1 MNIYDPRDYGAIAD
15 DNIDDTFAIQAALD
29 AAAAAGGGHV
39 VLSEGTFIL
48 TGTGKASDG
57 ALNIFSNTELS
68 GAGMGNT
75 VLKLQDGWSSK
86 ISGLI
91 RTPVNQVTADVIIRD
106 ITLDGNRSN
115 VTADVDGLMTGVL
128 PGKNEYDDRILIE
141 RVEIHD
147 VSRIAFNPHEQTQN
161 LIIRDSIAHH
171 NSWDGFIADF
181 VSNAIYEN
189 NVAYSND
196 RHGFNVVTHSHDV
209 VLRGNTSY
217 DNGENGIVVQRGS
230 GSQTIEGWENM
241 LNHDVLLEGNTVY
254 GNGSNGILMKQVE
267 NSQIIGNIIYDNAHD
282 AIQLEG
288 ANNIIVDGNHILS
301 STIFGIEIR
310 PYTGSLGGP
319 GSSYDNTIIN
329 NVVDAVQKAFVESGS
344 TTMND
349 LFAGNLI
356 GSLGVALVSTST
368 ITEDSVSFVYD
379 TISVTV
385 TLPQNYTIPSDPT
398 PETNPPNDPPVPDVP
413 PPVSEPPPGSE
424 SNPPPPVEEGILLM
438 GDSSDNTLTG
448 TDYADT
454 IKGRTGKDTIY
465 GGGGDDIIEG
475 NEGDDILFGG
485 LGKDT
490 LKGGYGWDVFGFKSL
505 SEAGQGDVIEDF
517 NTRVEKIDLSGL
529 LGEIAGFT
537 GDNAFTDGFL
547 SLVQNGQHTELYVDY
562 DGTAGPGLAELLVT
576 LQNVSAETLSD
587 DNFIPTDLNVNGQDP
602 VSSPPPAPETDTGL
616 FLSGDSGNNT
626 LTGSDYADTI
636 KGRTGK
642 DTIYGGGGDD
652 DIQGNEGDDILFGGL
667 GKDTLKGGWGWD
679 IFGFKS
685 YDEAGQGDVIEDF
698 NTRVEKI
705 DLTDMLK
712 SFVGFVKDQAFSG
725 GFLKLVQNGADAELY
740 VDQDGSAGPG
750 GPAKLLVTLENTLVT
765 ALDEDNFIM
774 PDKGLPKVVE
784 NIATSPVDL
793 GGSAADDTMHGSN
806 GADRLVG
813 HDGHDTLY
821 GYAGDDR
828 LWGNNGNDTL
838 HGGKGSDWMKGGEG
852 ADLFVL
858 TVNGTD
864 RDTISDLRV
873 GDGDVIMIEN
883 VLGYDP
889 LSDAIG
895 DFIAFSTSG
904 TDTVISVDT
913 DGAAN
918 GHHFTAVATVSGVTG
933 LDAEQL
939 YASGNL
945 LVSTHSETV

>member
-1 MNIYDPRDYGAIAD
+1 MSLVVVKPKFQVTIPAKLRGSIGLQEGDV
-15 DNIDDTFAIQAALD
+15 LD
-29 AAAAAGGGHV
+29 A
-39 VLSEGTFIL
+39 VL
-48 TGTGKASDG
+48 
-57 ALNIFSNTELS
+57 
-68 GAGMGNT
+68 
-75 VLKLQDGWSSK
+75 
-86 ISGLI
+86 
-91 RTPVNQVTADVIIRD
+91 
-106 ITLDGNRSN
+106 
-115 VTADVDGLMTGVL
+115 
-128 PGKNEYDDRILIE
+128 
-141 RVEIHD
+141 
-147 VSRIAFNPHEQTQN
+147 
-161 LIIRDSIAHH
+161 
-171 NSWDGFIADF
+171 
-181 VSNAIYEN
+181 
-189 NVAYSND
+189 
-196 RHGFNVVTHSHDV
+196 
-209 VLRGNTSY
+209 
-217 DNGENGIVVQRGS
+217 
-230 GSQTIEGWENM
+230 
-241 LNHDVLLEGNTVY
+241 
-254 GNGSNGILMKQVE
+254 
-267 NSQIIGNIIYDNAHD
+267 
-282 AIQLEG
+282 
-288 ANNIIVDGNHILS
+288 
-301 STIFGIEIR
+301 
-310 PYTGSLGGP
+310 
-319 GSSYDNTIIN
+319 
-329 NVVDAVQKAFVESGS
+329 
-344 TTMND
+344 
-349 LFAGNLI
+349 
-356 GSLGVALVSTST
+356 
-368 ITEDSVSFVYD
+368 
-379 TISVTV
+379 
-385 TLPQNYTIPSDPT
+385 
-398 PETNPPNDPPVPDVP
+398 
-413 PPVSEPPPGSE
+413 
-424 SNPPPPVEEGILLM
+424 VEEGILLM

-505 SEAGQGDVIEDF
+505 S
-517 NTRVEKIDLSGL
+517 
-529 LGEIAGFT
+529 
-537 GDNAFTDGFL
+537 
-547 SLVQNGQHTELYVDY
+547 
-562 DGTAGPGLAELLVT
+562 
-576 LQNVSAETLSD
+576 
-587 DNFIPTDLNVNGQDP
+587 
-602 VSSPPPAPETDTGL
+602 
-616 FLSGDSGNNT
+616 
-626 LTGSDYADTI
+626 
-636 KGRTGK
+636 
-642 DTIYGGGGDD
+642 
-652 DIQGNEGDDILFGGL
+652 
-667 GKDTLKGGWGWD
+667 
-679 IFGFKS
+679 
-685 YDEAGQGDVIEDF
+685 EAGQGDVIEDF

-904 TDTVISVDT
+904 TDTIISVDT